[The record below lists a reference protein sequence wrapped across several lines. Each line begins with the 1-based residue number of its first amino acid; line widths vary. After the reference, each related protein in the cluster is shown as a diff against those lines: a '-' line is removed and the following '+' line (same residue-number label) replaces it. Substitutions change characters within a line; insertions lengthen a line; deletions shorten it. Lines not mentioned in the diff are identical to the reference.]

1 MTWHHNEDADCAKK
15 TKQTKQIKKKKEMAD
30 SSFVSERQIFMWTR
44 TCGQL
49 STVFL
54 IVLQPQMELLKLGTE
69 KGVHI
74 LHAEG
79 GGSVFGEAPP
89 SCPGR

>member
-1 MTWHHNEDADCAKK
+1 MKMLIVQKK
-15 TKQTKQIKKKKEMAD
+15 PKQTKKKRWQTLLLSPKDK
-30 SSFVSERQIFMWTR
+30 SSCRR
-44 TCGQL
+44 L

-54 IVLQPQMELLKLGTE
+54 IVLQPQMELLELGTE

-79 GGSVFGEAPP
+79 GGSVFGEAPS